1 MPKKDKDREC
11 TCTEK
16 RGKLFTCDYC
26 KDEEVQDYDDLFEDD
41 DPQKDKEKRK
51 DTDGKMYTRKQFIK
65 MYKGRES
72 GLRAWTAAKPAET
85 STRYFAEGTD
95 DVPVEGTPELS
106 AIIRACSEETERGKL
121 CKLTEG
127 LCGAVSKHYVH
138 ARCKEQLLRDAGL
151 LVKGEEMAM
160 EVEDD
165 AADDELCTL
174 KPEQAKPKS
183 MGGCPRCDFLRVKLH
198 QGAGPPDPAAERFN

>member
-65 MYKGRES
+65 MYKECDIVCCFMLNG
-72 GLRAWTAAKPAET
+72 
-85 STRYFAEGTD
+85 
-95 DVPVEGTPELS
+95 
-106 AIIRACSEETERGKL
+106 
-121 CKLTEG
+121 
-127 LCGAVSKHYVH
+127 
-138 ARCKEQLLRDAGL
+138 
-151 LVKGEEMAM
+151 
-160 EVEDD
+160 
-165 AADDELCTL
+165 LCTL
-174 KPEQAKPKS
+174 QSCPK
-183 MGGCPRCDFLRVKLH
+183 MKAATHNYLWEDEPGVK
-198 QGAGPPDPAAERFN
+198 

>member
-72 GLRAWTAAKPAET
+72 GLRAWTAAKPAEADKT
-85 STRYFAEGTD
+85 SSS
-95 DVPVEGTPELS
+95 L
-106 AIIRACSEETERGKL
+106 
-121 CKLTEG
+121 
-127 LCGAVSKHYVH
+127 
-138 ARCKEQLLRDAGL
+138 
-151 LVKGEEMAM
+151 AM
-160 EVEDD
+160 
-165 AADDELCTL
+165 
-174 KPEQAKPKS
+174 
-183 MGGCPRCDFLRVKLH
+183 
-198 QGAGPPDPAAERFN
+198 PDPRPARVTGFHLDVSRSITW